1 MKKFLIFVLVVTSCI
16 ALGVAGWFYYPK
28 YQIYKMKNASA
39 PSVEAEKRSVSYI
52 DYVRQLNKP
61 ELNHL
66 ALGDSIIRGIG
77 AGENESFVDRFSDM
91 LEQQTNKPIVLQNEG
106 VAGMTS
112 SELNALLQTGKLDE
126 SIQKADIIT
135 INIGG
140 NDIIHSVRNKNYLQA
155 IQSFDALQAAF
166 VDNLAQITTKVNELN
181 PKAIVVLLELYNPL
195 EPGSE
200 LYSLADQLLP
210 KWNVKLYEAASRFS
224 SSIVIETTK
233 VINGKHLQYLSED
246 GVHPNA
252 LGYDAISKQMLQQF
266 QNQSVGK
273 PV

>member
-61 ELNHL
+61 ELKHL

-77 AGENESFVDRFSDM
+77 AGENESFVDRFSAM
-91 LEQQTNKPIVLQNEG
+91 LEQQTNKPVVLQNEG

>member
-61 ELNHL
+61 ELKHL

-77 AGENESFVDRFSDM
+77 ADENESFVDRFSAM
-91 LEQQTNKPIVLQNEG
+91 LEQQTNKPVVLQNEG

>member
-77 AGENESFVDRFSDM
+77 AGENESFVDRFSAM

-126 SIQKADIIT
+126 VIQKADIIT

-140 NDIIHSVRNKNYLQA
+140 NDIIHSVKNRNYLQA
-155 IQSFDALQAAF
+155 IQSFDGLQAAF

-210 KWNVKLYEAASRFS
+210 KWNVKVYEAASRFS

>member
-61 ELNHL
+61 ELKHL

-77 AGENESFVDRFSDM
+77 AGENESFVDRFSAM
-91 LEQQTNKPIVLQNEG
+91 LEQQTNKPVVLQNEG

-140 NDIIHSVRNKNYLQA
+140 NDIIHSVKNRNYLQA
-155 IQSFDALQAAF
+155 IQSFDGLQAAF

>member
-1 MKKFLIFVLVVTSCI
+1 M
-16 ALGVAGWFYYPK
+16 
-28 YQIYKMKNASA
+28 
-39 PSVEAEKRSVSYI
+39 
-52 DYVRQLNKP
+52 
-61 ELNHL
+61 
-66 ALGDSIIRGIG
+66 
-77 AGENESFVDRFSDM
+77 
-91 LEQQTNKPIVLQNEG
+91 
-106 VAGMTS
+106 
-112 SELNALLQTGKLDE
+112 
-126 SIQKADIIT
+126 
-135 INIGG
+135 
-140 NDIIHSVRNKNYLQA
+140 
-155 IQSFDALQAAF
+155 
-166 VDNLAQITTKVNELN
+166 NELN

>member
-1 MKKFLIFVLVVTSCI
+1 MKKFLICILVLTGCI

-28 YQIYKMKNASA
+28 YQIYKMKNASVS
-39 PSVEAEKRSVSYI
+39 SVEVEKRSVSYI
-52 DYVRQLNKP
+52 DYVSQLNKA
-61 ELNHL
+61 EVNHL

-91 LEQQTNKPIVLQNEG
+91 LEQQTKKHIVLQNEG
-106 VAGMTS
+106 VPGMTS
-112 SELNALLQTGKLDE
+112 SELNALLQTGNLDE
-126 SIQKADIIT
+126 VIQKADIIT

-140 NDIIHSVRNKNYLQA
+140 NDIIHSVGNRNYLQA
-155 IQSFDALQAAF
+155 IQSFDMLQAAF
-166 VDNLAQITTKVNELN
+166 VDNLSQITRRINQLN

-195 EPGSE
+195 ESGSE

-210 KWNVKLYEAASRFS
+210 KWNVKVYEAASQFT

-233 VINGKHLQYLSED
+233 VINGKNLQYLSKD

-252 LGYDAISKQMLQQF
+252 LGYDAISKQMLWQF
-266 QNQSVGK
+266 ENQLIIKSI
-273 PV
+273 

>member
-1 MKKFLIFVLVVTSCI
+1 MKKFLIFVLVITSCI

-77 AGENESFVDRFSDM
+77 ADENESFVDRFSAM
-91 LEQQTNKPIVLQNEG
+91 LDQQTNKPVVLQNEG

-155 IQSFDALQAAF
+155 IQSFDALQATF